1 MMATNVS
8 ASQARASNGMKAVV
22 MAGGEGSRLRPLTS
36 RYPKPLVPVAG
47 TPVVEHILR
56 LLRDHGITQVI
67 LTLQYLGADI
77 RTRLGDG
84 SDFDMEFE
92 YVVEDGPLG
101 TAGSVRNAAHLLDD
115 TFLVISGDSLTDI
128 DLTWAIDEHR
138 RRRSEASIV
147 LKSVPNPLEYGVVV
161 TEADGRVQRFLEKP
175 TWGEVFSDHVN
186 TGMYVV
192 EPSVLE
198 RIKPETAVD
207 WSQDV
212 FPGMLSRQEQL
223 FGLVAEG
230 YWCDIGSIQS
240 YLQANWDAL
249 EGRVRCHIPGRR
261 EGNVWIGEGV
271 EFGIGA
277 QVEGPAFIGD
287 EVKLK
292 AGAFI
297 NGPAVIDK
305 YSIIDDNAKVS
316 NTVIWPH
323 SYVGENC
330 RLRQSILCRNVTIKN
345 GSLLEDNTVVGD
357 DCVIGRGSRVR
368 SGVKIW
374 PHKEIEP
381 GSTVNESVIWAGEWR
396 RGLFSSYGMGGLI
409 NVELTPEFCARLG
422 AAFAATLPR
431 NATIACARDHA
442 RSSRMIKRAIVSGLI
457 SAGATV
463 RDLNEVPVPMTQFAT
478 RDGHCDAGVHVLV
491 SPLDQRSADI
501 RFFDGDGLQI
511 DKRAERKFE
520 NLFFREDFRRAA
532 FYEMGDIEH
541 VDPHGAYR
549 QHLLDSVDAAAIRAA
564 DLRVLVD
571 YDYSQASTVLPGI
584 LNELGVTAIPLNAGL
599 NEQAHH
605 RTVPE
610 ETALISRT
618 VHADVGC
625 MISPTGERI
634 TFIDDEGTVMT
645 PYETFGVLVSWWMR
659 SHPGIVLAPATTPQW
674 LVALV
679 IERGGTFTPTPAEA
693 SAVLRASAAPNTCLA
708 ADGEG
713 GFIWPSFFGAYDAMY
728 TLVKLLEMRA
738 VFQVPLSEV
747 RRGLPVS
754 TYITATEFCPW
765 EAKGKVMRRLLE
777 DHDGRDLD
785 LVDGLKVF
793 VDGGFVL
800 VRPDPD
806 EPAYHVVASVTDPAT
821 GRRLVDEYLER
832 VRVAQEGTGH
842 AGSAVVADT
851 TPKR

>member
-1 MMATNVS
+1 MNSSLAGS
-8 ASQARASNGMKAVV
+8 GLKAVV

-36 RYPKPLVPVAG
+36 QYPKPLVPVAG
-47 TPVVEHILR
+47 VPVIEHILR

-67 LTLQYLGADI
+67 LTLQYLGAEI
-77 RTRLGDG
+77 RNRLGDG
-84 SDFDMEFE
+84 SDLDMEIE
-92 YVVEDGPLG
+92 YVVEDRPLG

-115 TFLVISGDSLTDI
+115 TFLVISGDALTDI
-128 DLTWAIDEHR
+128 DLTWVIEEHR
-138 RRRSEASIV
+138 RKGSHASIV

-161 TEADGRVQRFLEKP
+161 TEPDGKVSRFLEKP
-175 TWGEVFSDHVN
+175 SWGEVFSDHAN
-186 TGMYVV
+186 TGIYVI

-198 RIKPETAVD
+198 HIAPDTSVD

-212 FPGMLSRQEQL
+212 FPRMLRRREPL
-223 FGLVAEG
+223 YGIVAEG

-240 YLQANWDAL
+240 YMQANWDAL

-261 EGNVWIGEGV
+261 EGNVWIGDGV
-271 EFGIGA
+271 EFGIGV
-277 QVEGPAFIGD
+277 QLEGPAFIGD

-305 YSIIDDNAKVS
+305 YATVDDNAKVS
-316 NTVIWPH
+316 NTVIWQH
-323 SYVGENC
+323 SYIGESC
-330 RLRQSILCRNVTIKN
+330 RLRQSIVCRNVTIKN
-345 GSLLEDNTVVGD
+345 GSLLEENTVIGD
-357 DCVIGRGSRVR
+357 DCVIGHGSRIR

-374 PHKEIEP
+374 PHKEVEP

-431 NATIACARDHA
+431 NAVIAVARDHA
-442 RSSRMIKRAIVSGLI
+442 RSSRMIKRAMVSGLI

-463 RDLNEVPVPMTQFAT
+463 RDLNELPVPITQFGT
-478 RDGHCDAGVHVLV
+478 RGGHCAAGVHVLV

-541 VDPHGAYR
+541 VDPRADYCR
-549 QHLLDSVDAAAIRAA
+549 HLMNSVDAAAIRSANF
-564 DLRVLVD
+564 RVLLD
-571 YDYSQASTVLPGI
+571 YDYSQASTMLPGI
-584 LNELGVTAIPLNAGL
+584 LDDLGVTAIPLNAGL
-599 NEQAHH
+599 NEQPHH
-605 RTVPE
+605 QEVPD
-610 ETALISRT
+610 ETALVSRT
-618 VHADVGC
+618 VNADVGC
-625 MISPTGERI
+625 MIGPTAERI
-634 TFIDDEGTVMT
+634 TFIDDQGVVMT
-645 PYETFGVLVSWWMR
+645 PYETFAILVSWWMKT
-659 SHPGIVLAPATTPQW
+659 HPGIVLAPSSTPQW
-674 LVALV
+674 IAAL
-679 IERGGTFTPTPAEA
+679 IEEAGGTFTPTPSEA
-693 SAVLRASAAPNTCLA
+693 SAVLRASAAPGTCLA
-708 ADGEG
+708 ADGTG
-713 GFIWPSFFGAYDAMY
+713 GFIWPTFFGAYDAMY

-738 VFQVPLSEV
+738 VFQVPLSEM
-747 RRGLPVS
+747 RRSLPVS

-765 EAKGKVMRRLLE
+765 EVKGKVMRRLVE
-777 DHDGRDLD
+777 DHDGRDVD

-806 EPAYHVVASVTDPAT
+806 EPAYHVVASVGDEAT

-832 VRVAQEGTGH
+832 VRVAQ
-842 AGSAVVADT
+842 GSNGRPADVVEA
-851 TPKR
+851 TPAS

>member
-1 MMATNVS
+1 MNSSAVGSGMM
-8 ASQARASNGMKAVV
+8 AVV

-36 RYPKPLVPVAG
+36 QYPKPLVPVVG

-56 LLRDHGITQVI
+56 LLRDHGITRVI
-67 LTLQYLGADI
+67 LTLQYLGAEI
-77 RTRLGDG
+77 RNRLGDG
-84 SDFDMEFE
+84 SDLDMSIE
-92 YVVEDGPLG
+92 YVIEDRPLG

-115 TFLVISGDSLTDI
+115 TFLVISGDALTDI
-128 DLTWAIDEHR
+128 DLTQVIEEHR
-138 RRRSEASIV
+138 RRESHASIV

-161 TEADGRVQRFLEKP
+161 TDADGRVRRFLEKP
-175 TWGEVFSDHVN
+175 SWGEVFSDHAN
-186 TGMYVV
+186 TGIYVI

-198 RIKPETAVD
+198 HIQPDTLLD

-212 FPGMLSRQEQL
+212 FPRMLRHREPL
-223 FGLVAEG
+223 FGIVAQG

-240 YLQANWDAL
+240 YMQANWDAL

-261 EGNVWIGEGV
+261 EGSVWIGDGV
-271 EFGIGA
+271 EFGIGV
-277 QVEGPAFIGD
+277 QLEGPAFIGD

-297 NGPAVIDK
+297 NGHAVIDK
-305 YSIIDDNAKVS
+305 YAIIDNNAKVS
-316 NTVIWPH
+316 HTVIWPH
-323 SYVGENC
+323 SYIGENC
-330 RLRQSILCRNVTIKN
+330 RLRQSIVCRNVTVKD
-345 GSLLEDNTVVGD
+345 GSLLEDNTVIGD
-357 DCVIGRGSRVR
+357 DCVVGRGSRIR

-431 NATIACARDHA
+431 AATIAVARDHA
-442 RSSRMIKRAIVSGLI
+442 RSSRMISRALVSGLI
-457 SAGATV
+457 SAGAAV
-463 RDLNEVPVPMTQFAT
+463 RDLNDLPVPLTQFAT
-478 RDGHCDAGVHVLV
+478 RGGHCDAGVHVLV

-520 NLFFREDFRRAA
+520 NLFYREDFRRAA
-532 FYEMGDIEH
+532 FYEMGDIEY
-541 VDPHGAYR
+541 VDPHADYCE
-549 QHLLDSVDAAAIRAA
+549 HLLNSVDAAAIRAA
-564 DLRVLVD
+564 NFRVLID

-584 LNELGVTAIPLNAGL
+584 LSELGVTVVPLNAGL
-599 NEQAHH
+599 NEQPHH
-605 RTVPE
+605 RTVPD

-634 TFIDDEGTVMT
+634 DVIDDEGTVLT
-645 PYETFGVLVSWWMR
+645 AYETFGVLVRWWMR
-659 SHPGIVLAPATTPQW
+659 THPGIVLAPATTPQW
-674 LVALV
+674 IAALV
-679 IERGGTFTPTPAEA
+679 EESGGSFTATAGEA
-693 SAVLRASAAPNTCLA
+693 SAVLRASAAPSTCLA

-713 GFIWPSFFGAYDAMY
+713 GFIWPYFFGAYDAMY
-728 TLVKLLEMRA
+728 TLVKMLEMRA
-738 VFQVPLSEV
+738 VFQTPLSEV

-777 DHDGRDLD
+777 DHQGRDLD

-793 VDGGFVL
+793 VEGGFVL

-806 EPAYHVVASVTDPAT
+806 EPAYHVVASVNDEAT
-821 GRRLVDEYLER
+821 GQRLVDEYLDR
-832 VRVAQEGTGH
+832 VRA
-842 AGSAVVADT
+842 AMGSNGLASAAVVDT
-851 TPKR
+851 PPRP

>member
-1 MMATNVS
+1 MRTAMNS
-8 ASQARASNGMKAVV
+8 AAAGSGMKAVV

-36 RYPKPLVPVAG
+36 QYPKPLVPVAG

-67 LTLQYLGADI
+67 LTLQYLGAEI
-77 RTRLGDG
+77 RNRLGDG
-84 SDFDMEFE
+84 SDLDMEID
-92 YVVEDGPLG
+92 YVVEDRPLG

-115 TFLVISGDSLTDI
+115 TFLVISGDALTDI
-128 DLTWAIDEHR
+128 DLSWVIEEHR
-138 RRRSEASIV
+138 RRQSHASIV
-147 LKSVPNPLEYGVVV
+147 LKSVPNPLKYGVVV
-161 TEADGRVQRFLEKP
+161 TEPDGRVRRFLEKP
-175 TWGEVFSDHVN
+175 SWGEVFSDHAN
-186 TGMYVV
+186 TGIYVV

-198 RIKPETAVD
+198 DIKPDTSVD

-212 FPGMLSRQEQL
+212 FPAMLRRREPL
-223 FGLVAEG
+223 FGIVADG

-271 EFGIGA
+271 EFGIGV
-277 QVEGPAFIGD
+277 QLEGPAFIGD

-297 NGPAVIDK
+297 NGHAVIDK

-323 SYVGENC
+323 SYIGENC
-330 RLRQSILCRNVTIKN
+330 RLRQSIVCRNVTIKN
-345 GSLLEDNTVVGD
+345 GCLLEDNSVIGD
-357 DCVIGRGSRVR
+357 DCVIGHGSRVR

-374 PHKEIEP
+374 PHKEVEP

-431 NATIACARDHA
+431 NATIAVARDHA
-442 RSSRMIKRAIVSGLI
+442 RSSRMIKRAIVSGLV
-457 SAGATV
+457 SAGAKV
-463 RDLNEVPVPMTQFAT
+463 RDLDELPVPLTQFAT
-478 RDGHCDAGVHVLV
+478 RGGHCDAGVHVLV

-532 FYEMGDIEH
+532 FYEMGDIEYI
-541 VDPHGAYR
+541 DPHGDYCR
-549 QHLLDSVDAAAIRAA
+549 HLMDSVDAAAIRAA
-564 DLRVLVD
+564 NFRVLID
-571 YDYSQASTVLPGI
+571 YDYSQASSVLPAI
-584 LNELGVTAIPLNAGL
+584 LNDLGVTAIPLNAGL
-599 NEQAHH
+599 NEQPHH

-634 TFIDDEGTVMT
+634 TFIDNEGTVLT
-645 PYETFGVLVSWWMR
+645 SHETFGILISWWMKT
-659 SHPGIVLAPATTPQW
+659 HPGIVLAPASTPQW
-674 LVALV
+674 IANH
-679 IERGGTFTPTPAEA
+679 IKESGGSFTPTPAEA
-693 SAVLRASAAPNTCLA
+693 SAVLRASAAPSTCLA

-713 GFIWPSFFGAYDAMY
+713 GFIWPYFFGAYDAMY

-738 VFQVPLSEV
+738 VYQSPLGEV
-747 RRGLPVS
+747 RRQLPVS

-765 EAKGKVMRRLLE
+765 EAKGRVMRRLLE
-777 DHDGRDLD
+777 DHAGRDLD
-785 LVDGLKVF
+785 LVDGIKVF

-806 EPAYHVVASVTDPAT
+806 EPAYHVVASVADEVT
-821 GRRLVDEYLER
+821 GRRLVSEYLER
-832 VRVAQEGTGH
+832 VRAAQSGNGSS
-842 AGSAVVADT
+842 SAVIEVA
-851 TPKR
+851 PQPPLVS

>member
-1 MMATNVS
+1 
-8 ASQARASNGMKAVV
+8 MKAVV

-36 RYPKPLVPVAG
+36 QYPKPLVPVAG

-56 LLRDHGITQVI
+56 LLRDHGISRVI
-67 LTLQYLGADI
+67 LTLQYLGAEI
-77 RTRLGDG
+77 RNRLGDG
-84 SDFDMEFE
+84 SDLDMEIE
-92 YVVEDGPLG
+92 YVVEDRPLG

-115 TFLVISGDSLTDI
+115 TFLVISGDALTDI
-128 DLTWAIDEHR
+128 DLTWAIEEHR
-138 RRRSEASIV
+138 RHQSDASIV
-147 LKSVPNPLEYGVVV
+147 LKSVPNPLQYGVVV
-161 TEADGRVQRFLEKP
+161 TEADGRVRRFLEKP
-175 TWGEVFSDHVN
+175 SWGEVFSDHAN
-186 TGMYVV
+186 TGIYVI
-192 EPSVLE
+192 EPSVLKH
-198 RIKPETAVD
+198 IKPNTSVD
-207 WSQDV
+207 WSRDV
-212 FPGMLSRQEQL
+212 FPRMLRRSEPL

-271 EFGIGA
+271 EFGIGV
-277 QVEGPAFIGD
+277 QLEGPAFIGD

-292 AGAFI
+292 AGAFV
-297 NGPAVIDK
+297 NGHAVIDK
-305 YSIIDDNAKVS
+305 YTIIDDNAKVS

-323 SYVGENC
+323 SYIGENC
-330 RLRQSILCRNVTIKN
+330 RLRQSIVCRNVTIKN
-345 GSLLEDNTVVGD
+345 GSLLEENSVIGD

-374 PHKEIEP
+374 PHKEVEP

-431 NATIACARDHA
+431 SATIAVARDHA
-442 RSSRMIKRAIVSGLI
+442 RSSRMIKRAIVSGVI
-457 SAGATV
+457 SAGAQV

-478 RDGHCDAGVHVLV
+478 REGHCDAGVHVLV

-511 DKRAERKFE
+511 DKRTERKFE

-532 FYEMGDIEH
+532 FYEMGDIER
-541 VDPHGAYR
+541 VDPHGDYR
-549 QHLLDSVDAAAIRAA
+549 RHLLTSVDAEAIRAA
-564 DLRVLVD
+564 HFRVLID

-599 NEQAHH
+599 NEQARH

-625 MISPTGERI
+625 MISPTAERI
-634 TFIDDEGTVMT
+634 TFIDNEGTVLT
-645 PYETFGVLVSWWMR
+645 PYETFGILISWWMR
-659 SHPGIVLAPATTPQW
+659 THPGIVLAPATTPQW
-674 LVALV
+674 IASHV
-679 IERGGTFTPTPAEA
+679 EESGGSFTSTPAEA
-693 SAVLRASAAPNTCLA
+693 SAVLRASAAPGTSLA

-747 RRGLPVS
+747 RGRLPVS
-754 TYITATEFCPW
+754 PYITATEFCPW

-793 VDGGFVL
+793 VEGGFVL

-806 EPAYHVVASVTDPAT
+806 EPAYHVVASVRDEAT
-821 GRRLVDEYLER
+821 GKRLVSEYLER
-832 VRVAQEGTGH
+832 VRAAQGGNGQEAAAMEAVPAPEPPVA
-842 AGSAVVADT
+842 S
-851 TPKR
+851 

>member
-1 MMATNVS
+1 MMGATMNS
-8 ASQARASNGMKAVV
+8 SPDGSGIKAVV

-36 RYPKPLVPVAG
+36 QYPKPLVPVAG
-47 TPVVEHILR
+47 TPVIEHILR
-56 LLRDHGITQVI
+56 LLREHGITQVI
-67 LTLQYLGADI
+67 LTLQYLGAEI
-77 RTRLGDG
+77 RNRLGDG
-84 SDFDMEFE
+84 SELDMEIE
-92 YVVEDGPLG
+92 YVVEDRPLG

-115 TFLVISGDSLTDI
+115 TFLVISGDALTDI
-128 DLTWAIDEHR
+128 DLTWALAEHR
-138 RRRSEASIV
+138 RRGSHASIV

-161 TEADGRVQRFLEKP
+161 TEADGRVNRFLEKP
-175 TWGEVFSDHVN
+175 SWGEVFSDHAN
-186 TGMYVV
+186 TGIYVI

-198 RIKPETAVD
+198 AIKPDVSVD

-212 FPGMLSRQEQL
+212 FPQMLRRKQPL
-223 FGLVAEG
+223 YGLVAEG

-240 YLQANWDAL
+240 YMQANWDAL

-261 EGNVWIGEGV
+261 EGNVWIGDGV
-271 EFGIGA
+271 EFGIGV
-277 QVEGPAFIGD
+277 QLEGPAFIGD

-297 NGPAVIDK
+297 NGHAVIDK
-305 YSIIDDNAKVS
+305 YAIIDDNAKVS

-323 SYVGENC
+323 SYIGENC
-330 RLRQSILCRNVTIKN
+330 RLRQSIVCRNVTIKN
-345 GSLLEDNTVVGD
+345 GSLLEENTVIGD

-374 PHKEIEP
+374 PHKEVEP

-431 NATIACARDHA
+431 NATIAVARDHA
-442 RSSRMIKRAIVSGLI
+442 RSSRMIKRAVVSGLI
-457 SAGATV
+457 SAGANV
-463 RDLNEVPVPMTQFAT
+463 RDLNELPVPITQFAT
-478 RDGHCDAGVHVLV
+478 RGGHCAAGVHVLV

-541 VDPHGAYR
+541 VDPRGDYCR
-549 QHLLDSVDAAAIRAA
+549 HLMNSVDAAAIRAA
-564 DLRVLVD
+564 NFRVLID
-571 YDYSQASTVLPGI
+571 YDFSQGSTMLPGI
-584 LNELGVTAIPLNAGL
+584 LDDLGVTAIPLNAGL
-599 NEQAHH
+599 NEQPHH
-605 RTVPE
+605 QTVPD
-610 ETALISRT
+610 ETALVSRT
-618 VHADVGC
+618 VNADVGC
-625 MISPTGERI
+625 MISPTAERI
-634 TFIDDEGTVMT
+634 TFIDDEGTVMS
-645 PYETFGVLVSWWMR
+645 PYETFAILVTWWMKT
-659 SHPGIVLAPATTPQW
+659 HPGIVLAPAATPQW
-674 LVALV
+674 IASLVDEA
-679 IERGGTFTPTPAEA
+679 GGTFTPTPAEL
-693 SAVLRASAAPNTCLA
+693 SAVLRASAAPSTCLA

-713 GFIWPSFFGAYDAMY
+713 GFIWPYFFGAYDAMY

-738 VFQVPLSEV
+738 VFQVSLSEM
-747 RRGLPVS
+747 RRQLPVS
-754 TYITATEFCPW
+754 TYISATEFCPW
-765 EAKGKVMRRLLE
+765 EVKGRVMRRLLE
-777 DHDGRDLD
+777 DHEGRELD

-806 EPAYHVVASVTDPAT
+806 EPAYHVVASVDDEAT
-821 GRRLVDEYLER
+821 GQRLVAEYLDR
-832 VRVAQEGTGH
+832 VRVAQGTNGKQH
-842 AGSAVVADT
+842 ADGVLDI
-851 TPKR
+851 TPT